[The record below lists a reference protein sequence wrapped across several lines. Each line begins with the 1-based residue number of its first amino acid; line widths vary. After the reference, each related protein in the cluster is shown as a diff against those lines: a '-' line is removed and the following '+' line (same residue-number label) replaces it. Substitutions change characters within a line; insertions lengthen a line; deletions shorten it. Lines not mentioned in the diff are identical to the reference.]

1 MKFFTVLTIYFLSFR
16 IFEQLMF
23 ALKFLTVLNI
33 LFTFRIFEKLALAL
47 KNRACLEF
55 TRLVWPMVQR
65 MKALYFISLG
75 K

>member
-1 MKFFTVLTIYFLSFR
+1 
-16 IFEQLMF
+16 MF

-55 TRLVWPMVQR
+55 T
-65 MKALYFISLG
+65 Y
-75 K
+75 

>member
-1 MKFFTVLTIYFLSFR
+1 MKFFTILTIYFLSFR

-65 MKALYFISLG
+65 MKALYFILLG